1 MKRSKFSGLPV
12 IDSISAFLSSIIE
25 LFNNNAGA
33 AVLGATLGAGLSGLV
48 IYLAERRKEKI
59 ASALRLIEEYTSPAF
74 IEIRNDAGA
83 ALRAA
88 LKQAPR
94 SMDTLHREL
103 PPGDWRK
110 ISSVN
115 HFYQKLDLIVSIR
128 EAHNR
133 YIRHYFGREFPHW
146 YVEYFEKIFEASKD
160 EMEAHEQF
168 PGLRHLMQ
176 HEIEACRK
184 KKDALKAAAAL
195 AAEAPPD
202 RPAA

>member
-1 MKRSKFSGLPV
+1 M
-12 IDSISAFLSSIIE
+12 IDTISAFLSGIIE
-25 LFNNNAGA
+25 VFNNNAGA
-33 AVLGATLGAGLSGLV
+33 AVLGATLGATLSGLV

-83 ALRAA
+83 AFRAA
-88 LKQAPR
+88 LQQSPR
-94 SMDTLHREL
+94 SMDTLHSVL
-103 PPGDWRK
+103 PPGEWRK
-110 ISSVN
+110 ISSLN

-146 YVEYFEKIFEASKD
+146 YVRYFEPVLEASRD
-160 EMEAHEQF
+160 EMQAHEQF
-168 PGLRHLMQ
+168 PSLRHLMR
-176 HEIEACRK
+176 HEIDAYRK
-184 KKDALKAAAAL
+184 QLARKAATAL
-195 AAEAPPD
+195 PATAPPD

>member
-1 MKRSKFSGLPV
+1 MLDSLSVLFSAI
-12 IDSISAFLSSIIE
+12 IDAL
-25 LFNNNAGA
+25 NNNAGA

-59 ASALRLIEEYTSPAF
+59 ATALRLIEEYTSPSF
-74 IEIRNDAGA
+74 IEIRNEAGTV
-83 ALRAA
+83 LRAV
-88 LKQAPR
+88 KQQAPR
-94 SMDTLHREL
+94 SMNTLHREL

-146 YVEYFEKIFEASKD
+146 YVSYFERILEASKD
-160 EMEAHEQF
+160 EVEAYEQF
-168 PGLRHLMQ
+168 PSLCHLMRD
-176 HEIEACRK
+176 EIEACRK
-184 KKDALKAAAAL
+184 KREREAAAAL
-195 AAEAPPD
+195 AATAPPGG
-202 RPAA
+202 PAA